1 MPYLECPNCRLR
13 RHSGV
18 LYAAYDSCP
27 RCGAPFHPARRGMLE
42 RALRLVSPGRRPT
55 ASAPDWEQI
64 TVAQYAERRYVNK
77 PEPPM
82 RDGDETPA
90 T

>member
-1 MPYLECPNCRLR
+1 
-13 RHSGV
+13 
-18 LYAAYDSCP
+18 
-27 RCGAPFHPARRGMLE
+27 MLE